1 MKRQLATSLC
11 TFALLTS
18 LQPAAQADELADF
31 LRSLVGPIMPGNN
44 EGPAPANP
52 GPGDALIA
60 EVSGQH
66 FSAQAPQLDPAVQPQ
81 WAIVVFGSALDKDG
95 GVPQALSSRLEK
107 ALVVANTNPG
117 ATVVVAGGKPQAGVT
132 EAQAMKRWLVEH
144 GVGEERI
151 VTEEQSTDTVGNAKN
166 VAPILSNGGK
176 NGAILITAGSHLRR
190 ATVDFRMAT
199 GSAYNTISVP
209 AEDKDVTPPVP
220 KWEKTAMERD
230 LKQFS

>member
-1 MKRQLATSLC
+1 MKRKLATSLC

-81 WAIVVFGSALDKDG
+81 WASSYSA
-95 GVPQALSSRLEK
+95 PRWTRM
-107 ALVVANTNPG
+107 VA
-117 ATVVVAGGKPQAGVT
+117 
-132 EAQAMKRWLVEH
+132 
-144 GVGEERI
+144 
-151 VTEEQSTDTVGNAKN
+151 
-166 VAPILSNGGK
+166 
-176 NGAILITAGSHLRR
+176 
-190 ATVDFRMAT
+190 FRKHF
-199 GSAYNTISVP
+199 P
-209 AEDKDVTPPVP
+209 AAWK
-220 KWEKTAMERD
+220 KHW
-230 LKQFS
+230 S

>member
-18 LQPAAQADELADF
+18 LQPAAQADEITDF

-209 AEDKDVTPPVP
+209 AEDKDITPPVP
-220 KWEKTAMERD
+220 EWEKTAMERD

>member
-117 ATVVVAGGKPQAGVT
+117 ATVVVAGGKPPSWCHRSASHEALAGGT
-132 EAQAMKRWLVEH
+132 RRW
-144 GVGEERI
+144 
-151 VTEEQSTDTVGNAKN
+151 
-166 VAPILSNGGK
+166 
-176 NGAILITAGSHLRR
+176 
-190 ATVDFRMAT
+190 
-199 GSAYNTISVP
+199 
-209 AEDKDVTPPVP
+209 
-220 KWEKTAMERD
+220 
-230 LKQFS
+230 

>member
-166 VAPILSNGGK
+166 VAPIPLISAWQPAVHTTPFLSLPKTKTSPHQCPSGK
-176 NGAILITAGSHLRR
+176 KPRWNATSNSSRR
-190 ATVDFRMAT
+190 DVDVRVAWAHGT
-199 GSAYNTISVP
+199 
-209 AEDKDVTPPVP
+209 
-220 KWEKTAMERD
+220 
-230 LKQFS
+230 

>member
-1 MKRQLATSLC
+1 MKRKLATSLC

-18 LQPAAQADELADF
+18 LQPAAQADEITDF

-151 VTEEQSTDTVGNAKN
+151 LTEEQSTDTVGNAKN

-190 ATVDFRMAT
+190 AT
-199 GSAYNTISVP
+199 AYNTISVP

-220 KWEKTAMERD
+220 EWEKTAMERD
-230 LKQFS
+230 LKQF